1 MTVLSFIL
9 FSFRAMLTL
18 IDMFAAVSVVG
29 VFIIRL
35 AFLFL
40 FEIVPAVMLM
50 VLLLSTKISKT
61 KKNPR
66 EDIDEDNEPLV
77 IQMEQE

>member
-1 MTVLSFIL
+1 
-9 FSFRAMLTL
+9 
-18 IDMFAAVSVVG
+18 MFAAVSVVG